1 MRAPLI
7 NSHSFMQ
14 TLTNQ
19 KSTTVSSWLLIGLN
33 LHAGFARTLKVLESF
48 KIKIQGLESP
58 WKLQSVLESPWI
70 SVLTLSN
77 KDSQVSKRSK
87 HRKTYQGK
95 IAHVVEEPKKT
106 DSRLFFALN
115 GVLEKWEMSPWK
127 SLKIPWIFC
136 SKKGTNPVHER
147 MWINSKR

>member
-1 MRAPLI
+1 MQNIML
-7 NSHSFMQ
+7 NSWTVLVVSGQIVTRKWLTTSF
-14 TLTNQ
+14 
-19 KSTTVSSWLLIGLN
+19 KYRV
-33 LHAGFARTLKVLESF
+33 RTHLESPWKSLSL

-58 WKLQSVLESPWI
+58 WKLQSALESPWI

-77 KDSQVSKRSK
+77 TDSQVSKRSK

-136 SKKGTNPVHER
+136 S
-147 MWINSKR
+147 